1 MNPQGSE
8 CAGLGRIWFVRIR
21 GWKTWFARG
30 ASGYLLGPYRSS
42 SDAEM
47 ALNEDLDAVDAGD
60 LGRCE
65 AERQGGACSHEYAED
80 EFPSL
85 AACIEDFD
93 GDAEWCVW
101 LLPLSSGAELY
112 FVGTPDGPLPELYYD
127 RRRCRLAAIKA
138 KAGQQAPSN
147 DQRT

>member
-8 CAGLGRIWFVRIR
+8 CVGLGRIWFVRIR
-21 GWKTWFARG
+21 GWKSWFARG
-30 ASGYLLGPYRSS
+30 ESGYLLGPYRSS

-47 ALNEDLDAVDAGD
+47 ALEEDMEAVNAGD
-60 LGRCE
+60 FERSE
-65 AERQGGACSHEYAED
+65 AERQAGTRSQEYTED
-80 EFPSL
+80 EFPS
-85 AACIEDFD
+85 AAVCIEDFD
-93 GDAEWCVW
+93 ADAEWCVW
-101 LLPLSSGAELY
+101 LIPMRSGTGLY

-138 KAGQQAPSN
+138 KAGRHMPSN